1 MSSMKRV
8 LEVIEADEEL
18 NAVYVHLLKTHSAVS
33 DEYTQMM
40 DWLIEEARDVLAES
54 EN

>member
-1 MSSMKRV
+1 MSYMKRV

-18 NAVYVHLLKTHSAVS
+18 NAVYVHLLAERRPDDESTAVLEWLY
-33 DEYTQMM
+33 DE
-40 DWLIEEARDVLAES
+40 ALAEL

>member
-33 DEYTQMM
+33 DVYAQVM
-40 DWLIEEARDVLAES
+40 DWLYSEALAEL